1 MNVGDLVKEELY
13 AGADSPDP
21 KTREVRIGVITG
33 VRDNGD
39 CYVHYP
45 CGLMLI
51 NQQWLEVINA

>member
-1 MNVGDLVKEELY
+1 MKVGDLVKEELCT
-13 AGADSPDP
+13 GSMQPF
-21 KTREVRIGVITG
+21 RIGVITG

-51 NQQWLEVINA
+51 APRWLEVINA